1 MAADCIL
8 YWPFVSFQ
16 VNDQLQGLGDKEK
29 TFLSWWAAKF
39 TPDPKQSFETHC
51 KDSLKPFRKVLPVC
65 KVATLQVNYKI
76 PLELPVII
84 SILNIITESQNF

>member
-1 MAADCIL
+1 MTSYRAL
-8 YWPFVSFQ
+8 
-16 VNDQLQGLGDKEK
+16 
-29 TFLSWWAAKF
+29 
-39 TPDPKQSFETHC
+39 ET
-51 KDSLKPFRKVLPVC
+51 KKKPFFLDEQPSLHLTWNSHLKLTVKTAWNHLEKVLPVC